1 MPFGANMKNSHI
13 TRRTFALSAAA
24 AATGA
29 LIPAHALAHARH
41 APPQPSDAMSKLSP
55 ESRAEVEM
63 RVAAIIRKYGSKLSD
78 EQKVDIRRILAE
90 GQEGLEKM
98 RAYALANSDQ
108 PATVFRTLREREGK

>member
-1 MPFGANMKNSHI
+1 MKNAHI

-29 LIPAHALAHARH
+29 LIPAHAAAHVH
-41 APPQPSDAMSKLSP
+41 AHNAPQQPSAMSKLSP
-55 ESRAEVEM
+55 DSQAEVEM
-63 RVAAIIRKYGSKLSD
+63 KCAAIFRKYGGKLSE
-78 EQKVDIRRILAE
+78 EQKADIRRILAE

-98 RAYALANSDQ
+98 RAFVLANSDQ